1 MGREAPQR
9 GHFIVIATLILC
21 YGGMGNGGEGS
32 TSEGTEKAS
41 FYVNGLVQIRL
52 PESLPSAGSQADV

>member
-1 MGREAPQR
+1 M
-9 GHFIVIATLILC
+9 IARLILC